1 MNNIPRWN
9 LDSIYPDINS
19 QKYKDALAELEQ
31 GIKKLNKLNAVFQN
45 IQPSLYKIQTLL
57 A

>member
-1 MNNIPRWN
+1 MNNIPCWN

-31 GIKKLNKLNAVFQN
+31 GIKKLNKLNAVFKN
-45 IQPSLYKIQTLL
+45 NR
-57 A
+57 